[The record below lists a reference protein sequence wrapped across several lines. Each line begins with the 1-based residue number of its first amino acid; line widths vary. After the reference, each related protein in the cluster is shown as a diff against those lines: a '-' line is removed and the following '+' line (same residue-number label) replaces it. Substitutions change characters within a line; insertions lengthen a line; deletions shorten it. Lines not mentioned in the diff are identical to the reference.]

1 MLPLRSGVILQ
12 IQAKGTEEAQT
23 MESEVVLRI
32 VILIAA
38 LGLVHWG
45 LVPVAL
51 ENLFS
56 RQNVLGGHK
65 GLWGLA
71 IVFLTCLGSLS
82 YLILHPEGDKE
93 AAPGREGCWGRYPE
107 D

>member
-1 MLPLRSGVILQ
+1 
-12 IQAKGTEEAQT
+12 
-23 MESEVVLRI
+23 MESEAVLRI

-38 LGLVHWG
+38 LGIVHWG

-56 RQNVLGGHK
+56 RQHVVG
-65 GLWGLA
+65 
-71 IVFLTCLGSLS
+71 IVFFTCVGSLS
-82 YLILHPEGDKE
+82 YLLIHPQAEKE
-93 AAPGREGCWGRYPE
+93 AAPERQNCWDRYPE